1 MKYLPATLSC
11 GTSAF
16 CINLENSEISQKF
29 YHQISKKL
37 FPTRRKSRDRDCV
50 EWHRAKAFRVKI
62 HSQHE
67 AVPTEKLFWW
77 HLMYLKWTA
86 WKSLRSL
93 CMSSEVL
100 IWKFRFIFLLSFP
113 SNLQPLK
120 SRGGALSL
128 MGFQELRIW
137 WDFQALFK
145 YVTTL
150 SLKTGLEIESAQ
162 KAPLKL
168 GLIKYLLINIY

>member
-1 MKYLPATLSC
+1 MKYHPATLSC

-29 YHQISKKL
+29 YHQTSKKL

-67 AVPTEKLFWW
+67 AVPTESYSGGIWGIWNELHENHSGHFAWAPRFWSGSSDLFFYWASQA
-77 HLMYLKWTA
+77 TF
-86 WKSLRSL
+86 S
-93 CMSSEVL
+93 
-100 IWKFRFIFLLSFP
+100 
-113 SNLQPLK
+113 PLNP
-120 SRGGALSL
+120 GE
-128 MGFQELRIW
+128 ELWVW

-168 GLIKYLLINIY
+168 GLIKYLFTNIY